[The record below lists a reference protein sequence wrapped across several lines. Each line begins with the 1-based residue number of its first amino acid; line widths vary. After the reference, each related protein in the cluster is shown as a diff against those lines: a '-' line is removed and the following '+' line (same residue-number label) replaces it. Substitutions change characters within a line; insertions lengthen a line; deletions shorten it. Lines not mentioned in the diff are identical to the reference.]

1 MLERDFDWLYSMKK
15 RDSLKN
21 EKNSVKKSKKS
32 CRMSLFDLNFCMPD
46 HLHDVMHGQN
56 SINRMIDGISSSD
69 S

>member
-15 RDSLKN
+15 RDSVKN

-32 CRMSLFDLNFCMPD
+32 FRMSLFDLNFCMPD

-56 SINRMIDGISSSD
+56 SINGMIDGISSSD